1 MYLFSA
7 LIIYLLMALNPKTV
21 LMKYPGTEKVEGPAF
36 SFRNLAGS
44 CPVMFGWYEVPG
56 SIHSQTKNRSM
67 TLLRGRAAVSFSYPE
82 GANFQPL
89 VTSMPVESHVLY
101 CI

>member
-1 MYLFSA
+1 MSVAGGLS
-7 LIIYLLMALNPKTV
+7 LLCTSLVPLLMALNPKTV
-21 LMKYPGTEKVEGPAF
+21 VMEYPGTEKVEGPAF

-44 CPVMFGWYEVPG
+44 SPVMFGWYEVPG

-67 TLLRGRAAVSFSYPE
+67 TLCLRGRAAVSFSYPE

-89 VTSMPVESHVLY
+89 VSSMPA
-101 CI
+101 